1 MPPLLS
7 SLSTLVLYLR
17 RQQHASFLSLSR
29 APPSAEAWRLLCH
42 SSLAL
47 LILYNRHRECE
58 VAKLTVQD
66 YRSRSSCDAALSPF
80 ERAVLGQLPRVSVLG
95 KRGRLQPLIL
105 PPHSE
110 ACLDLLLKTSADV
123 GVDPQS
129 PYVFSRPYHS
139 PATPLR
145 GTDLL
150 RSLARS
156 SGAKNPAAL
165 TAPRARRQ
173 VAILTQLLLLE
184 EGERAAKRLEDFL
197 QSEYH
202 VSQSCARIG
211 QDPALMNRV
220 GRVVLYGEREGVL
233 FRGMS
238 LQHICLELDVMS
250 GNSADSFSDDSDGE
264 ASKSQDRAG
273 AGKKKGLSTRAPR
286 PKKSSRPHQSTSS
299 PSAAHKRR
307 SAQVKSGKRGV
318 LKRPWSEA
326 ERVAVETHLKR
337 NIMELRVPAKAD
349 CERCLQLCP
358 LLVSNQRDW
367 RAIKFYCH
375 NRIQLL
381 KKQGRRDGNTAPA
394 VC

>member
-29 APPSAEAWRLLCH
+29 APAAAEAWRLLCH

-66 YRSRSSCDAALSPF
+66 YRSRAAPSSPSLEASLSPF
-80 ERAVLGQLPRVSVLG
+80 ERAVLCLLPRVGVLG

-184 EGERAAKRLEDFL
+184 EGERTPGAATGRLEDFL

-202 VSQSCARIG
+202 VTQSCARIG
-211 QDPALMNRV
+211 QDAALMNRV

-238 LQHICLELDVMS
+238 LQHICLELD
-250 GNSADSFSDDSDGE
+250 GTA
-264 ASKSQDRAG
+264 K
-273 AGKKKGLSTRAPR
+273 
-286 PKKSSRPHQSTSS
+286 H
-299 PSAAHKRR
+299 
-307 SAQVKSGKRGV
+307 
-318 LKRPWSEA
+318 
-326 ERVAVETHLKR
+326 THLIR
-337 NIMELRVPAKAD
+337 
-349 CERCLQLCP
+349 
-358 LLVSNQRDW
+358 
-367 RAIKFYCH
+367 
-375 NRIQLL
+375 
-381 KKQGRRDGNTAPA
+381 
-394 VC
+394 

>member
-184 EGERAAKRLEDFL
+184 EGERTPGAATRRLEDFL
-197 QSEYH
+197 KSEYH
-202 VSQSCARIG
+202 VTQSCARIG
-211 QDPALMNRV
+211 QDAALMNRV

-238 LQHICLELDVMS
+238 LQHICLELD
-250 GNSADSFSDDSDGE
+250 GTHTLLLTETALIR
-264 ASKSQDRAG
+264 SK
-273 AGKKKGLSTRAPR
+273 
-286 PKKSSRPHQSTSS
+286 
-299 PSAAHKRR
+299 
-307 SAQVKSGKRGV
+307 
-318 LKRPWSEA
+318 
-326 ERVAVETHLKR
+326 
-337 NIMELRVPAKAD
+337 
-349 CERCLQLCP
+349 
-358 LLVSNQRDW
+358 
-367 RAIKFYCH
+367 
-375 NRIQLL
+375 IQE
-381 KKQGRRDGNTAPA
+381 KQ
-394 VC
+394 

>member
-1 MPPLLS
+1 LEKHHEQQPEVRAAMELSHPPNQDASSHPFSSPPQPSAVLGTTSLFSRERDALSSPPKSAGVSFSLSLSPPPASSSSKKSSAMNVTPRKGTRKSPGVSPNPPARRGRPPKKQKELQLKKQEEAERAKEEAPGKQEENEDEEDFDASTEQKNGEMASSGRSHMPPLLS

-110 ACLDLLLKTSADV
+110 ACLDLLLKMSADV

-184 EGERAAKRLEDFL
+184 EGERAA
-197 QSEYH
+197 
-202 VSQSCARIG
+202 
-211 QDPALMNRV
+211 
-220 GRVVLYGEREGVL
+220 
-233 FRGMS
+233 
-238 LQHICLELDVMS
+238 
-250 GNSADSFSDDSDGE
+250 
-264 ASKSQDRAG
+264 
-273 AGKKKGLSTRAPR
+273 
-286 PKKSSRPHQSTSS
+286 
-299 PSAAHKRR
+299 
-307 SAQVKSGKRGV
+307 
-318 LKRPWSEA
+318 
-326 ERVAVETHLKR
+326 
-337 NIMELRVPAKAD
+337 
-349 CERCLQLCP
+349 
-358 LLVSNQRDW
+358 
-367 RAIKFYCH
+367 
-375 NRIQLL
+375 
-381 KKQGRRDGNTAPA
+381 
-394 VC
+394 